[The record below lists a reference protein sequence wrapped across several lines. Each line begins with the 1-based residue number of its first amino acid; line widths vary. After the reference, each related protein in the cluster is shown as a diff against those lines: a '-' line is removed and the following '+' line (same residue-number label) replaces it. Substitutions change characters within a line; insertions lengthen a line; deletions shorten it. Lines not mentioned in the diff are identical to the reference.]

1 LNVAGIVLLT
11 FLLFS
16 QIILPPQN
24 RSNYLGI
31 CLTASALIMSVG
43 FVVPL
48 ATKSNQ
54 CYDAITPNDMYSSTA
69 CFLTGALVINGT
81 LSVLSWILVRAVS
94 MHLQVCW
101 NVVPGS
107 RFFWG
112 SQVAAWGV
120 PIIFANLTLFLSGVS
135 YRFGNVCYLNHQNA
149 MVFWSPMIA
158 VGGAAFLLQIFTFF
172 HCARIFLTTARH
184 GVSATNGSSTLE
196 DIRSTYIPNVYRR
209 IRAVCL
215 LQWRSMALVTVVL
228 LELSLFTILI
238 FFLDRVQQFLR
249 EVPAQ
254 VGPWVLCMM
263 DHPTNKYQ
271 CMHLMDG
278 IIVRESVPDAA
289 IILFSLV
296 GIAIFILLV
305 PPSLFSAWRAYFS
318 PSSITT
324 TANAGKPSNPFPD
337 TKPQFLNSRFSAP
350 PTRRHTD
357 FIPSGHKSSASIVT
371 RPEPSHNHTRSYS
384 STSTTTTTTTD
395 SARTSKHVCTQ
406 TKPSLFSLSDTSSM
420 TEICLDTTA
429 VTATMELEARR
440 LQSPSGPRSVFD
452 WSSPVERRGRYPWEK
467 KQ

>member
-1 LNVAGIVLLT
+1 
-11 FLLFS
+11 
-16 QIILPPQN
+16 
-24 RSNYLGI
+24 
-31 CLTASALIMSVG
+31 MSIG
-43 FVVPL
+43 FVIPL

-54 CYDAITPNDMYSSTA
+54 CYDAITPHDMYSSTA
-69 CFLTGALVINGT
+69 CFLTGAFVISGT

-101 NVVPGS
+101 NVIPGN
-107 RFFWG
+107 RFFWS
-112 SQVAAWGV
+112 SQAAAWGI

-158 VGGAAFLLQIFTFF
+158 VGGAAFLIQMVTFF
-172 HCARIFLTTARH
+172 YCARIFLTGARH
-184 GVSATNGSSTLE
+184 SNPVTTGSSSFE
-196 DIRSTYIPNVYRR
+196 DIRSMYIPNVYRR

-228 LELSLFTILI
+228 LELSLFSILI

-254 VGPWVLCMM
+254 VGPWVLCMIN
-263 DHPTNKYQ
+263 HPTDKYQ

-278 IIVRESVPDAA
+278 IIVKESVPDAA

-318 PSSITT
+318 PSSNKITQAPDST
-324 TANAGKPSNPFPD
+324 TPHSNALY
-337 TKPQFLNSRFSAP
+337 QRNSRFSAP
-350 PTRRHTD
+350 PRRHTD
-357 FIPSGHKSSASIVT
+357 FTPSSHKSSPSIVT
-371 RPEPSHNHTRSYS
+371 RPLPSHTHSHSRSYS
-384 STSTTTTTTTD
+384 STSTVTATTTNSTST
-395 SARTSKHVCTQ
+395 SNKHMRTK
-406 TKPSLFSLSDTSSM
+406 TKSSLLSDTSSM
-420 TEICLDTTA
+420 TEICLDTKN
-429 VTATMELEARR
+429 VTEMMEREARQ

-452 WSSPVERRGRYPWEK
+452 WSSPVEKKGRFPWR
-467 KQ
+467 